1 MMTNKVRTV
10 TLRKIE
16 TLLASPARVFTVGDL
31 AVAWRVP
38 DEVSLYSNIHYYI
51 RTGRLRSVYKG
62 VYALGDYT
70 AVELGQKLVTPSYVS
85 FYTALAAH
93 GIIFQVYEEVH
104 LMARISKRMVVDGT
118 PFVYHTLKG
127 PIFFDYTGI
136 EDRGTYSMAGPERAI
151 CDSLYLVP
159 GLAFDSLRG
168 VDRNRL
174 VEIARLYGNKRL
186 VQDVARLVQQ
196 EDVHVG

>member
-1 MMTNKVRTV
+1 MTNKVGTV

-93 GIIFQVYEEVH
+93 GIVFQHYEEIH
-104 LMARISKRMVVDGT
+104 LMARISKRMTVDGI
-118 PFVYHTLKG
+118 PFVYHALKG
-127 PIFFDYTGI
+127 PIFFDQTGI
-136 EDRGTYSMAGPERAI
+136 EDRGTYMMAGPERAM

-159 GLAFDSLRG
+159 GLGFDSLLG
-168 VDRNRL
+168 VDMERL
-174 VEIARLYGNKRL
+174 KKTAQLYQNKRLTRDIARLIREKENH
-186 VQDVARLVQQ
+186 AR
-196 EDVHVG
+196 